1 MNQKDNKTTAE
12 NVGGEAAAKRGW
24 LDRTFKL
31 KENGTTVRIEVF
43 AGITTFMTMVYILMV
58 NAGMFSNPFGDG
70 TNVLGVSYGAIY
82 IATALSAIIGTVLI
96 GLLSNMPL
104 AQASGMGLNAFFVYA
119 ICIGLGLSYANTLV
133 LVLIDGIVFVILTVT
148 GLRKKIF
155 EAIPKAVRV
164 AIPAGIGLFIAF
176 IGLQNAGIVVLNTS
190 TLVSLVSL
198 NVFSGTA
205 TWTSI
210 MPILVTFITFIGIA
224 VLSKL
229 KVRGSILWGIV
240 IGAGLYY
247 LLGLTVNGFYTA
259 ENYTIA
265 YTLNETTH
273 QFDSVITGNM
283 NYFLGYAQSS
293 STFVKGC
300 TSYVENYAP
309 LSLSFNPFTA
319 FGEWGREAVGKVFTE
334 GFDFSAYAQA
344 HGTGN
349 LILVI
354 ITTSLAF
361 CMVDMFDTIGT
372 LYGACARGNML
383 DKDGNVPN
391 MDKAMLADAIATC
404 TGAIAGT
411 STVTTYVESSA
422 GIAEGGRTGLT
433 SIVVSIGFLIA
444 MFLSPIA
451 QLIPN
456 VATAAALIYVGV
468 LMMNGVKEIEWT
480 DPAVAVPAFL
490 TLAMMPFTYN
500 ISYGIALGI
509 IAHVLIKLFT
519 GRIKEINWLSVVI
532 GLLFTATFLLTH

>member
-1 MNQKDNKTTAE
+1 MNQEDKNTAE
-12 NVGGEAAAKRGW
+12 NVGGEVAAKRGW

-31 KENGTTVRIEVF
+31 KENGTTVRTEII

-96 GLLSNMPL
+96 GLLSNLPL
-104 AQASGMGLNAFFVYA
+104 AQASGMGLNAFFVYT
-119 ICIGLGLSYANTLV
+119 ICVGLGLSYANTLV
-133 LVLIDGIVFVILTVT
+133 LVLIDGIVFVILTIT
-148 GLRKKIF
+148 GLRKMIF
-155 EAIPKAVRV
+155 DAIPKAVRV

-176 IGLQNAGIVVLNTS
+176 IGLQNAGIVVLNES
-190 TLVSLVSL
+190 TKVSLVSL
-198 NVFSGTA
+198 NVFNGTA
-205 TWTSI
+205 TWASI
-210 MPILVTFITFIGIA
+210 MPILVTFLTFIGMA

-229 KVRGSILWGIV
+229 KVKGSILWGMLG
-240 IGAGLYY
+240 GAAIYY
-247 LLGLTVNGFYTA
+247 LLGLTIPEFFDGFT
-259 ENYTIA
+259 
-265 YTLNETTH
+265 
-273 QFDSVITGNM
+273 FD
-283 NYFLGYAQSS
+283 
-293 STFVKGC
+293 
-300 TSYVENYAP
+300 
-309 LSLSFNPFTA
+309 LSQTFTA
-319 FGEWGREAVGKVFTE
+319 FGDWGREAVGKVFTD
-334 GFDFSAYAQA
+334 GFDFSGYLDAN
-344 HGTGN
+344 GTGN

-404 TGAIAGT
+404 AGAIAGT

-422 GIAEGGRTGLT
+422 GIAEGGKTGLT
-433 SIVVSIGFLIA
+433 SIVISIGFLIA

-451 QLIPN
+451 QLIPS

-490 TLAMMPFTYN
+490 TLSMMSFTYN
-500 ISYGIALGI
+500 ISYGIGLGI
-509 IAHVLIKLFT
+509 ISYVLIKLFT
-519 GRIKEINWLSVVI
+519 GKIKEINWLSVVI
-532 GLLFTATFLLTH
+532 GLLFAATFFLTH